1 MTEWLNWTE
10 QLLNVDSIL
19 KNRTITLPTKIHL
32 VKAMV
37 FPVVM
42 CGCESWAIKKAE
54 HQRID
59 GFKLWCWRRLLR
71 VPWTARKSTLDNHWK
86 DWCWS
91 WSSNTLATLWE
102 DPTHLKDLDTGKD
115 WGQEEKAATKDEM
128 VGSHVW
134 HKAHSLSKLQEIL
147 QDKKP
152 GMLQSLGSQ
161 SQIWLSAWTKTVK
174 KLVTKLK

>member
-1 MTEWLNWTE
+1 
-10 QLLNVDSIL
+10 
-19 KNRTITLPTKIHL
+19 
-32 VKAMV
+32 MV
-37 FPVVM
+37 SNS
-42 CGCESWAIKKAE
+42 GAGEDYWESLG
-54 HQRID
+54 QQ
-59 GFKLWCWRRLLR
+59 GNQ
-71 VPWTARKSTLDNHWK
+71 TNQSQRKSTLDNHWK

-161 SQIWLSAWTKTVK
+161 GQIWLSAWTKTVK